1 LAEAAA
7 CRSVDILAKTDGKI
21 ATYEKL
27 KEAAMRDA
35 DADPEVVEEMKDKLV
50 KMKKDREA
58 MAEKGVGGQVMLDQ
72 LGVKQAQEKARGTE
86 RESFWQAEREKMT
99 QRAALLRRALA
110 EDLAKA
116 QKKLSEFDV
125 KFTECTEAWKAE
137 DNRKSEH
144 HEKLMVEW
152 DKRIKDVSAMAGADP
167 ASVSAAQPRAAASVA
182 TPMESDISI
191 AEKEYNLEAKWVM
204 AKAPAVK
211 IENESRRI
219 FLGGLWCNLVEWHQA
234 GRQLVMYKELVSPDP
249 AGITAI
255 KQLVGADFW
264 KNLYGDRAVGPEDV
278 VPNQLKYVL
287 KEILNKLAAKVMGD
301 ADAKAELEAA
311 AKATFEKIQADGV
324 SKRRRAA

>member
-1 LAEAAA
+1 
-7 CRSVDILAKTDGKI
+7 
-21 ATYEKL
+21 
-27 KEAAMRDA
+27 
-35 DADPEVVEEMKDKLV
+35 
-50 KMKKDREA
+50 MKKDREA

-72 LGVKQAQEKARGTE
+72 LGVKQAQEKSRGTE
-86 RESFWQAEREKMT
+86 RESYWQAEREKMT
-99 QRAALLRRALA
+99 QRAQLLRRALA

-167 ASVSAAQPRAAASVA
+167 ASVSAAQPRAAASVS
-182 TPMESDISI
+182 TPMETEASSM
-191 AEKEYNLEAKWVM
+191 EKDYHLEVKWKSSM
-204 AKAPAVK
+204 APVVK
-211 IENESRRI
+211 IENEPQRL

-234 GRQLVMYKELVSPDP
+234 GRQFVMYQELVSADP
-249 AGITAI
+249 KGIQAL
-255 KQLVGADFW
+255 KQLLGAEFW
-264 KNLYGDRAVGPEDV
+264 SLLYGERVVGPQDV

-287 KEILNKLAAKVMGD
+287 KEILNKLAAKLTGE
-301 ADAKAELEAA
+301 ADAKAELEAT
-311 AKATFEKIQADGV
+311 AKANFERIQANQV